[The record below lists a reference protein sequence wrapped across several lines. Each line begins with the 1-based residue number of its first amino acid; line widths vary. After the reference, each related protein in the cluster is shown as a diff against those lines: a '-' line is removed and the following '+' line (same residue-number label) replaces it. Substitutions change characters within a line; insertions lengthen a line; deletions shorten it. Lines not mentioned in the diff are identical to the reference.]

1 MKRPAERD
9 ENSDWNRFAI
19 PQFVKLLRSGSVGR
33 GPAIVGIDGRGGSG
47 KSTLAALLSANC
59 TGTVIVHTDDI
70 ACSRTFFGWDT
81 LLAKELLEPIR
92 RTGLPFTF
100 RSNHDKPRD
109 IAVSDQTTLLLVEG
123 AGSIRR
129 SLRML
134 YDATVWV
141 DTAPETARQR
151 LVELGED
158 PQGYHD
164 DRMIEEN
171 SLLNAD
177 RPWAHAMF
185 HVSGTNSA
193 TNGTVLVRRT

>member
-1 MKRPAERD
+1 MGGVVPASRR
-9 ENSDWNRFAI
+9 WPHCYR
-19 PQFVKLLRSGSVGR
+19 QTVQGRSS
-33 GPAIVGIDGRGGSG
+33 
-47 KSTLAALLSANC
+47 C
-59 TGTVIVHTDDI
+59 TQMT
-70 ACSRTFFGWDT
+70 SRAVEHFFGWDT

-92 RTGLPFTF
+92 RNGLPFTF
-100 RSNHDKPRD
+100 QPNHDKPRD
-109 IAVSDQTTLLLVEG
+109 IAVPDQTTLLLVEG

-193 TNGTVLVRRT
+193 TNGTVLARRT